1 MVKTEI
7 KDYEEI
13 VKKLISDKENNR
25 KFDEKYIELKDFI
38 LNNYKK
44 KCSTIRVELYSR
56 LEELKSFAK
65 HRVTNLLLDKSL
77 LPFIYEQKATKTG
90 LNFMKY
96 FGEAIRKTIG
106 IKKISKEQ
114 GLNLSRMI
122 KTSENQNVLIRKLET
137 YNILNMAND
146 DLHNEYRRLIKAFE
160 KYLLEIPA
168 LNDIINK
175 ALSEEDRR
183 ASDKIWELYEENEQN
198 IIQLFTQKE
207 YDRTIEM
214 VRKNPD
220 LFYLLFNF
228 WAEIASKN
236 DFYYK
241 SGKRKGKPNDSKIIS
256 WILKLTG
263 KKYTTYRSNEFKK
276 IQKRWYIFK
285 NKAK

>member
-1 MVKTEI
+1 MGKTEI

-13 VKKLISDKENNR
+13 VNKLISDKENNR
-25 KFDEKYIELKDFI
+25 KFDEKYIELKNFI

-44 KCSTIRVELYSR
+44 KCSTLRVELYSR

-77 LPFIYEQKATKTG
+77 FPFIYEQKATMTG

-114 GLNLSRMI
+114 GLSLSRMI
-122 KTSENQNVLIRKLET
+122 KSSENQNVLIRKLET
-137 YNILNMAND
+137 YNIMNNDND
-146 DLHNEYRRLIKAFE
+146 DLHDEYRRLIKAFE
-160 KYLLEIPA
+160 KYLLELPA
-168 LNDIINK
+168 LNDMINK
-175 ALSEEDRR
+175 ALTEEDRR

-214 VRKNPD
+214 VRKNPN

-228 WAEIASKN
+228 WDEIASQN
-236 DFYYK
+236 NFYCK
-241 SGKRKGKPNDSKIIS
+241 SVKRVGKPNDSKIIL
-256 WILKLTG
+256 WILNLSGMKF
-263 KKYTTYRSNEFKK
+263 KNYKSKEFKK
-276 IQKRWYIFK
+276 IQKRWNIFK